1 MEHGSSNDLAQVEEA
16 NLLLGAEAHLSAS
29 WWQYS
34 ASLSSFELL
43 VGEANGKRNLVLV
56 MLGCS
61 YLSGPVAWGTQR
73 LRVTMVQGDRDQKE
87 FELKDEVAGFTARSK
102 MFKLKANLNLLEL
115 GSVIFPRGAKSDA

>member
-43 VGEANGKRNLVLV
+43 VGEANGKRSLVLV